1 MLIER
6 KMATNESATTTKKS
20 ACKLRRLEKRARERG
35 EKYIYNP
42 EPAKEVPSAS
52 VSSAAD
58 ETKYNAARKLK
69 SALDELE
76 ENPNNINSKDRRS
89 AKRKAEAIAIE
100 EVNASTEGGGESETE
115 NKIATA
121 DELLEWLTKNQDRLQ
136 KKKKKK
142 AYDGTIALSPE
153 DEIKLKAATKYQ
165 KALADIE
172 MNEELNSKDRRSAK
186 RKADAIAVEDCQ
198 GSSFENIESL
208 LEWHETYLINRIQNK
223 KKRKA
228 KELTEDGESNKK
240 TDPYILFVGQIPF
253 EITPDEIFKHFKKYM
268 NVGRSKVISSRE
280 DMIIRIPQDE
290 KAKPKTKTITNDDG
304 TTTTTTTK
312 RHKGFAF
319 CEFQNPEIMFE
330 CLKMHHT
337 SLNGRRINVIR
348 AAGGG
353 KAARTEKHKQRKKE
367 QDDYISSTVDR
378 IVQEHIDRGD
388 LKDGELDNGAILLC
402 KRRSAALV
410 EMALGRYIEERTE
423 KTNGGSELENP
434 SAYFTNLMCRI
445 TDEDP
450 NSKSKGKGAGKTGDS
465 SPSSKRGGG
474 GKGGEKKAFRAKDSS
489 VFTKSGVDMSI
500 STRTNDGKGGSRSD
514 LSKIF
519 PSSRGRGRGRGA
531 YMR

>member
-1 MLIER
+1 MT
-6 KMATNESATTTKKS
+6 TNESSSATTKKKS
-20 ACKLRRLEKRARERG
+20 ACKLRRLEKRALERG

-42 EPAKEVPSAS
+42 EPAKEGTRSTS
-52 VSSAAD
+52 GAAD
-58 ETKYNAARKLK
+58 EAKYNAAQKLK
-69 SALDELE
+69 LALDELE
-76 ENPNNINSKDRRS
+76 KNPNNLNSKDRRS

-100 EVNASTEGGGESETE
+100 EANATTEGEGETEIE

-121 DELLEWLTKNQDRLQ
+121 DELLEWLTKNQDSIQ
-136 KKKKKK
+136 KIKKKKSN
-142 AYDGTIALSPE
+142 DESVALSPD

-172 MNEELNSKDRRSAK
+172 KNEELNSKDRRSAK

-198 GSSFENIESL
+198 GTSLKNIESL
-208 LEWHETYLINRIQNK
+208 LEWHETYLINSIQNK

-228 KELTEDGESNKK
+228 EKMTEDGESKK
-240 TDPYILFVGQIPF
+240 RTDPYILFIGQIPF
-253 EITPDEIFKHFKKYM
+253 DATSDQIFKHFQKYM
-268 NVGRSKVISSRE
+268 NVGRNKVISSRE

-290 KAKPKTKTITNDDG
+290 KAKPKTKTVTNDDG

-337 SLNGRRINVIR
+337 SLDGRRINVIR

-367 QDDYISSTVDR
+367 QDDYISSTVDK
-378 IVQEHIDRGD
+378 IIQEYIDRGD
-388 LKDGELDNGAILLC
+388 LKEGELDNGAILLC

-410 EMALGRYIEERTE
+410 EMAISRYIEERAE
-423 KTNGGSELENP
+423 KMNGGSELENP
-434 SAYFTNLMCRI
+434 SAYFTKLMCRI

-450 NSKSKGKGAGKTGDS
+450 NSKSKGKGSGKTGDS
-465 SPSSKRGGG
+465 SSSSKRGGG
-474 GKGGEKKAFRAKDSS
+474 SGMGGESKAFRAKDSS

-500 STRTNDGKGGSRSD
+500 STRTHDGKGGSRSD